1 MTHYRILVPYFRRNL
16 SLIALG
22 VGSLLLVD
30 FLQLLIPRVIKLAV
44 DDLTSYQ
51 ATSSKLLAYA
61 GMVLALALGIVI
73 FRFVW
78 RRCLFGHS
86 RQVEEALR
94 NRLFA
99 HLQTLPF
106 SYFDRANTG
115 DLMAHATNDIQAVQL
130 ATGMGLVA
138 LTDTLVLGTAAI
150 GFMLY
155 INTTLTLIALL
166 PMPFIALFA
175 RSISKVF
182 HERFRE
188 VQASFSR
195 LTERAR
201 ENLAGIRAIKAYTQE
216 KAEVSRFDQTG
227 REYIAENLGMVK
239 IGGLFSPMS
248 LLFTNLSMAL
258 ILVVGG
264 KLTIL
269 NTISTGD
276 FVAFNS
282 YLLLLTWPMM
292 ALGWMI
298 NLFQRGSA
306 SLGRIKT
313 ILTTPPEKDDSAEII
328 KHSLTQG
335 AIEGLGISFTY
346 PGSQL
351 PVLEDLYLEIK
362 PGQLVGI
369 VGRTGAGKSTLCQLL
384 PRLYDITAG
393 ELFLDGEE
401 IHRYPLEGLRRA
413 ISMVSQDP
421 FIFADTV
428 RANIS
433 FGNPKASM
441 EEITRAAEAAHLLD
455 EILAL
460 PQQFN
465 TLLGERGVTLSG
477 GQKQRLTL
485 ARALLLPAPLL
496 ILDDCF
502 SSVDLETE
510 LAILSN
516 LNRYFKGRTTLI
528 ASHRLEAMRAADV
541 VFVLDQGQLLEQ
553 GTHDQL
559 LDQGG
564 LYASL
569 YRRQKLEEE
578 LYEEATVEEAG
589 TR

>member
-1 MTHYRILVPYFRRNL
+1 M
-16 SLIALG
+16 G

-51 ATSSKLLAYA
+51 ATGSRLLVYA
-61 GMVLALALGIVI
+61 GMVLALALGIVV
-73 FRFVW
+73 FRFLW

-130 ATGMGLVA
+130 ATGMGMVA

-155 INTTLTLIALL
+155 INSTLTIIALL
-166 PMPFIALFA
+166 PMPFIAIFA
-175 RSISKVF
+175 RTISRIF
-182 HERFRE
+182 YERFRE

-195 LTERAR
+195 LTARAR

-216 KAEVSRFDQTG
+216 EAEVSRFDQTG
-227 REYIAENLGMVK
+227 REYIAENLAMVK
-239 IGGLFSPMS
+239 IGGLFSPVS

-258 ILVVGG
+258 VLVVGG

-313 ILTTPPEKDDSAEII
+313 ILDTPAEIDA
-328 KHSLTQG
+328 KSEVFKPSLIQG
-335 AIEGLGISFTY
+335 AIEARGISFTY
-346 PGSQL
+346 PSAKL
-351 PVLEDLYLEIK
+351 PALEDVHVKIE
-362 PGQLVGI
+362 PGQVVGI
-369 VGRTGAGKSTLCQLL
+369 VGRTGAGKSTFCQLL
-384 PRLYDITAG
+384 ARLYDVPYG
-393 ELFLDGEE
+393 KLFLDGEE
-401 IHRYPLEGLRRA
+401 IHRWPLEELRRA
-413 ISMVSQDP
+413 VAVVSQDP
-421 FIFADTV
+421 FVFADTV
-428 RANIS
+428 RANIC
-433 FGNPKASM
+433 FGEPSASM
-441 EEITRAAEAAHLLD
+441 EEITKAAEAAHLLD

-460 PQQFN
+460 PQQFD

-485 ARALLLPAPLL
+485 ARALLLSTPLL

-502 SSVDLETE
+502 SSVDLQTE
-510 LAILSN
+510 LVILGN
-516 LNRYFKGRTTLI
+516 LNRYFKGRTTII

-541 VFVLDQGQLLEQ
+541 VFILDQGRLLEQ
-553 GTHDQL
+553 GTHEQL
-559 LDQGG
+559 MAIGG

-578 LYEEATVEEAG
+578 LYEEATVEDAR
-589 TR
+589 TW

>member
-1 MTHYRILVPYFRRNL
+1 MTHYRILLPYFRQNL
-16 SLIALG
+16 SIIVIG

-44 DDLTSYQ
+44 DDLTRYQ
-51 ATSSKLLAYA
+51 ATSSRLLAYA
-61 GMVLALALGIVI
+61 GMVLALALGIVV

-106 SYFDRANTG
+106 FYFDRASTG

-155 INTTLTLIALL
+155 INPALTLIALL

-175 RSISKVF
+175 RTISKIF
-182 HERFRE
+182 YERFRE

-216 KAEVSRFDQTG
+216 EAEARRFDQTG
-227 REYIAENLGMVK
+227 RQYIAENIGMVK

-258 ILVVGG
+258 VLVVGG

-282 YLLLLTWPMM
+282 S
-292 ALGWMI
+292 LGWMI

-313 ILTTPPEKDDSAEII
+313 ILDTPAEIDDE
-328 KHSLTQG
+328 SAVVNQPLTHG
-335 AIEGLGISFTY
+335 DIEGRGITFTY
-346 PGSQL
+346 PGSKL
-351 PVLEDLYLEIK
+351 VALENVHLRIK
-362 PGQLVGI
+362 PGQVVGI

-384 PRLYDITAG
+384 PRLYDIPYG
-393 ELFLDGEE
+393 KLFLDGEE
-401 IHRYPLEGLRRA
+401 IHRYPLGELRRA
-413 ISMVSQDP
+413 IAVVSQDP

-428 RANIS
+428 KANIC
-433 FGNPKASM
+433 FGNPRASM
-441 EEITRAAEAAHLLD
+441 EEIKKAAEAAHLLE

-460 PQQFN
+460 PQQFD

-485 ARALLLPAPLL
+485 ARALLLSTPLL

-502 SSVDLETE
+502 SSVDFETE

-516 LNRYFKGRTTLI
+516 LNRYFQNRTTII
-528 ASHRLEAMRAADV
+528 ASHRLEVMRAADV
-541 VFVLDQGQLLEQ
+541 VFVFDQGRLQEQ
-553 GTHDQL
+553 GNHDQL
-559 LDQGG
+559 MAQNG
-564 LYASL
+564 LYAAL

-578 LYEEATVEEAG
+578 LYEEELTIG
-589 TR
+589 